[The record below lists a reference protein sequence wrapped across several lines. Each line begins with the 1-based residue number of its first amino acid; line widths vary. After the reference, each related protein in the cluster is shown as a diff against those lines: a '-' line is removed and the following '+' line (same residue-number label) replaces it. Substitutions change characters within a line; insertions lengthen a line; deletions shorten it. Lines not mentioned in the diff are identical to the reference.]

1 MRRALQ
7 QRVSLQAMRASLNL
21 STHRVVC
28 SRTCP
33 ASPKGTNANIIVP
46 GLSPAPVFFLF
57 RRRLRSAKLPATAPG
72 MANLRH
78 GCLHR
83 RVAGVSMPQ
92 S

>member
-33 ASPKGTNANIIVP
+33 ASPKGTNANIIAFH
-46 GLSPAPVFFLF
+46 LHLFFFLF

>member
-46 GLSPAPVFFLF
+46 GLSPAPVFFFIQAAVAEREAASNCPGNGQLE
-57 RRRLRSAKLPATAPG
+57 AWLPA
-72 MANLRH
+72 
-78 GCLHR
+78 
-83 RVAGVSMPQ
+83 
-92 S
+92 